1 MVGEARVEAVAD
13 EDRDKV
19 PRGLPVGLWDWD
31 VLSVSVKDTVSVSRG
46 LREGEGVG
54 EPEMGEKEGVR
65 EAGEAER
72 LAVWVTVKESE
83 SSTVVEAVR
92 EGLVLRLCESVGDP
106 EPVLV
111 GVWVKLPVGEVLGV
125 CVWRTTRRMQL
136 AIQCPLVRRRGCSW
150 RSWRASNPRTGFL
163 SMTAYRWHCDCQS
176 GAMRFG

>member
-1 MVGEARVEAVAD
+1 MAD

-125 CVWRTTRRMQL
+125 CVEDDEEDAVGDPVPIGEAEGLQL
-136 AIQCPLVRRRGCSW
+136 AELESVQPQDWLPVHDCVPL
-150 RSWRASNPRTGFL
+150 AL
-163 SMTAYRWHCDCQS
+163 
-176 GAMRFG
+176 